1 MDRKQIVAG
10 LAVLGVML
18 FGSWTQAHAQ
28 EEPPEKQAWITN
40 LAEAK
45 REAAKSGKPLFI
57 YVLDTI

>member
-28 EEPPEKQAWITN
+28 EESPEKQAWITN